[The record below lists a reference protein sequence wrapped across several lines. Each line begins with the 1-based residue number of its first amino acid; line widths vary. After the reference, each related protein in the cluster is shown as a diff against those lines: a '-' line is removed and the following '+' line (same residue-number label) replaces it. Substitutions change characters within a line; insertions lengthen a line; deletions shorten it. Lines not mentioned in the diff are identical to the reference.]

1 MTAVLTERTAVFLR
15 DDRGIDF
22 HDNCPLREHCSDL
35 MASLLSSP
43 QRTAVLN
50 LMTSVL
56 SENTEVLN
64 LTTAVFSSDSRG
76 LLQEHRGVELHD
88 CCVLQR

>member
-1 MTAVLTERTAVFLR
+1 MTAVLAERTAVFLR

-56 SENTEVLN
+56 SENTEV
-64 LTTAVFSSDSRG
+64 FSPHDRG
-76 LLQEHRGVELHD
+76 VLREHRGSEFD
-88 CCVLQR
+88 DRSVLQ